1 MHERKD
7 RKSLKDR
14 LQDASDREKKARES
28 LKEKREKV
36 KQYKEQLRQKRLE
49 LISEKMESQIPG
61 VNLGEMS
68 PDEFE
73 EFLQNIRFVYEGQDE
88 KADILNKAAEMT
100 ETHEQTAQANV
111 QQPVHQNPVN
121 PANGQ
126 PRQNVPSGYGNY
138 GSGNQ

>member
-7 RKSLKDR
+7 RNSLEDR
-14 LQDASDREKKARES
+14 LANAAASAQKTKDALKK
-28 LKEKREKV
+28 KRDKI
-36 KQYKEQLRQKRLE
+36 KDLQNQLRQKRLE
-49 LISEKMESQIPG
+49 LISEKMEAQIPG
-61 VNLGEMS
+61 VNLGEMK
-68 PDEFE
+68 PDEFD

-100 ETHEQTAQANV
+100 ETHEHTAQANV